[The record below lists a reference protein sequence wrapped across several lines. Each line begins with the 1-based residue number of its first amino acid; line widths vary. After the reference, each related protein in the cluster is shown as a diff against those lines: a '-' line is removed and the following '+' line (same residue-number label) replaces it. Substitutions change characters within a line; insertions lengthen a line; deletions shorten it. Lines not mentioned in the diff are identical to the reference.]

1 MRVKKKSLFV
11 DELLILILILIA
23 QTKNEGLTDY
33 QVFKSLYEKTS
44 GLLFGGN

>member
-11 DELLILILILIA
+11 DQLLILILIA

-33 QVFKSLYEKTS
+33 QVFKSLSKKTS

>member
-11 DELLILILILIA
+11 DQLLILILIA

-33 QVFKSLYEKTS
+33 QVFKSLSEKTS